1 MIEEQPMS
9 SVGAVLERREAR
21 VRFRTRLQQEHPW
34 PAVVFSLNIPG
45 PEKTGE
51 RYNLVHKAG
60 EQELAGQLASGK
72 MEVIRRCIVY
82 GACGREAFF
91 IVRTGGRELKEL
103 CCRIEEQHPLGR
115 LFDMD
120 VYDREGCPISRS
132 DLGKPSRR
140 CFLCDAPA
148 AECARSQRHSPTDI
162 TAFIEGTISDFFG
175 F

>member
-1 MIEEQPMS
+1 MA

-21 VRFRTRLQQEHPW
+21 VRLRTRLQQEHPC

-51 RYNLVHKAG
+51 CYNLVHKAG
-60 EQELAGQLASGK
+60 EKELVDQLAPGN
-72 MEVIRRCIVY
+72 MELIHRCIVY

-91 IVRTGGRELKEL
+91 IVRAGAREIKEI
-103 CCRIEEQHPLGR
+103 CCRIEELHPLGR

-120 VYDREGCPISRS
+120 VYDREGSPVRRS
-132 DLGKPSRR
+132 DLGKPARR

-148 AECARSQRHSPTDI
+148 AECARSRRHSPADI
-162 TAFIEGTISDFFG
+162 AAFIEASINDFFG
-175 F
+175 T

>member
-1 MIEEQPMS
+1 MA

-21 VRFRTRLQQEHPW
+21 VRLRTRLQQEHPW

-45 PEKTGE
+45 PEKTGD
-51 RYNLVHKAG
+51 RYNLSHKAG
-60 EQELAGQLASGK
+60 ERELDGLLAAGK

-91 IVRTGGRELKEL
+91 IVRAGARELKEI
-103 CCRIEEQHPLGR
+103 CSRIEEEHPLGR

-120 VYDREGCPISRS
+120 VYDRKGTPVRRS
-132 DLGKPSRR
+132 DLGKPARR

-148 AECARSQRHSPTDI
+148 AECARSQRHSISDI
-162 TAFIEGTISDFFG
+162 SAFIETTISDFFG
-175 F
+175 T